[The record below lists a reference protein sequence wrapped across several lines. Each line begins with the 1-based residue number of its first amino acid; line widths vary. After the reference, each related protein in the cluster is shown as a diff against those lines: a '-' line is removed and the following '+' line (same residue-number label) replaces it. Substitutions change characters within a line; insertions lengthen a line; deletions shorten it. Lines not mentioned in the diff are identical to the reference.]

1 MAVVHAHL
9 LSNLVAQRRSLAA
22 EFPAKYPH
30 AWLVWEIGVWKPS
43 PRSPASTVTRGVMR
57 ASLSA
62 PAASAGDPLCY
73 ELREQAP
80 FKVGRAPD
88 CDVRLN
94 EETVSRD
101 HLWLEPAPG
110 GGWVVR
116 PGSPSS
122 VTYLG
127 GRALPGDGVTLTSRE
142 TLALGNVVLT
152 FETAESLL
160 ERVDFLT
167 GQG

>member
-22 EFPAKYPH
+22 EFPAKFPH

-43 PRSPASTVTRGVMR
+43 PRSPAATATRAVAR
-57 ASLSA
+57 ASHA
-62 PAASAGDPLCY
+62 PPEGGARDPLCY
-73 ELREQAP
+73 ALSEPGP

-101 HLWLEPAPG
+101 HLWL
-110 GGWVVR
+110 
-116 PGSPSS
+116 
-122 VTYLG
+122 
-127 GRALPGDGVTLTSRE
+127 
-142 TLALGNVVLT
+142 
-152 FETAESLL
+152 
-160 ERVDFLT
+160 
-167 GQG
+167 